1 MAQSFGQYLVNDI
14 LPDDLQVAGP
24 MTKKELYKRIYTMAR
39 RDPKDAADRIDKIR
53 FLGHQLATTEGLSIG
68 LDDIAPDPRK
78 QALLAPLMARIK
90 KIDDPKA
97 RQKIILEAEKKVLPL
112 SHQHPGSMGEMLR
125 AGARGKPI
133 QLMRT
138 VNAQVHANDPV
149 TGSVI
154 PWLIPRSYSE
164 GLKPSEHWVASTEA
178 RTNLINARVAVT
190 EPGAMSKVL
199 INNMNNIMV
208 LDEDCGT
215 HNGIMMD
222 TSDPNIMDRYLARSE
237 AGLSRNTL
245 ITPHVISKLRSK
257 RKRVMVRSSMT
268 CELNDGICQ
277 KCMGLDERGQ
287 LHSLGTNVGIRSAQ
301 AVTEPIT
308 QMQISARH
316 GVRGETSD
324 IKKVR
329 GMEGLKQM
337 MEIPKSFTNKATLAM
352 SAGKI
357 EAVERA
363 PQGGFNVRVAEQ
375 KYYIP
380 PGLTPIVR
388 EGQNVTPGDTLSDGV
403 PKPDEVVEFKGL
415 GAGRKYMVERLD
427 EIYKDS
433 GIDLD
438 RRHLELLARSHLN
451 HVRIEEDPEN
461 RFHPGE
467 VVNYTTLLKS
477 LADDVK
483 EVPVAKAPGNV
494 LAKGA
499 LHHVAGTPIT
509 PEIAKELTKNNIKNV
524 IVSSSPPKISFFMRP
539 LSRNPLLN
547 PDWMARLGHRYL
559 KESILEGAHTGQ
571 VSDIHG
577 THPVPAYA
585 YGREFGKGVGGRY

>member
-1 MAQSFGQYLVNDI
+1 MAQSLGQLLGNDI
-14 LPDDLQVAGP
+14 LPDELQVSGP

-39 RDPKDAADRIDKIR
+39 RGPKDAADRIDRIR

-78 QALLAPLMARIK
+78 KKLLAPLMEKIK
-90 KIDDPKA
+90 KTDDITK
-97 RQKIILEAEKKVLPL
+97 RQKIILDAEKKILPL
-112 SHQHPGSMGEMLR
+112 SPEHPGSMGEMMR

-138 VNAQVHANDPV
+138 ANAQIHANDPV

-154 PWLIPRSYSE
+154 PWLIPRGYSE
-164 GLKPSEHWVASTEA
+164 GLKPSEHWVANTEA

-190 EPGAMSKVL
+190 EPGAASKVL
-199 INNMNNIMV
+199 INNMNNIMI
-208 LDEDCGT
+208 LGEDCGT

-237 AGLSRNTL
+237 AGFTRNTL
-245 ITPHVISKLRSK
+245 VTPHVISKLRNK
-257 RKRVMVRSSMT
+257 RKLVMVRSPMT
-268 CELNDGICQ
+268 CELNDGVCQ
-277 KCMGLDERGQ
+277 KCQGLDERGQ
-287 LHSLGTNVGIRSAQ
+287 LHHLGTNIGIRSAQ
-301 AVTEPIT
+301 AISEPIT

-324 IKKVR
+324 IRKVR

-337 MEIPKSFTNKATLAM
+337 MEIPKSFINKATLAT
-352 SAGKI
+352 SEGKI
-357 EAVERA
+357 DLVERA
-363 PQGGFNVRVAEQ
+363 PQGGFNIHAAAQ

-380 PGLTPIVR
+380 PGLSPIVR
-388 EGQNVTPGDTLSDGV
+388 EGQNVSPGDALSDGI
-403 PKPDEVVEFKGL
+403 PKPDEVVQFKGL
-415 GAGRKYMVERLD
+415 GAGRKYMVERLND
-427 EIYKDS
+427 IYRDR

-438 RRHLELLARSHLN
+438 RRHLEILARSHLN
-451 HVRIEEDPEN
+451 HVRIEEDPES

-467 VVNYTTLLKS
+467 IVNYSTLLKS

-483 EVPVAKAPGNV
+483 EVPVKEAPGNV
-494 LAKGA
+494 LAKGT
-499 LHHVAGTPIT
+499 LHHMAGTPVT
-509 PEIAKELTKNNIKNV
+509 QEMVKELVSNKIKNV

-559 KESILEGAHTGQ
+559 KETILEGAHTGQ